1 MMTDTIKPS
10 LAYTII
16 CDDVRQEAGGK
27 ISLMGLFE
35 NIYATNFPVLHPRL
49 ALMSE
54 WSDGRGEFSVITKL
68 LSPDRKTV
76 LRETSSKISL
86 RDTVNKHRDIS
97 VHLNVELKAPG
108 TYWIEH
114 YLDNEMISSL
124 PLQVIHV
131 KEQSFH

>member
-1 MMTDTIKPS
+1 MTEKLTPS

-49 ALMSE
+49 ALLSE
-54 WSDGRGEFSVITKL
+54 WSDGKGDFIVTTKL

-76 LRETSSKISL
+76 LRETTSKISL
-86 RDTVNKHRDIS
+86 NDPHYRHRDIS
-97 VHLNVELKAPG
+97 VHLNIELKTQG

-114 YLDNEMISSL
+114 YLDNELISSI
-124 PLQVIHV
+124 PLNVIHV

>member
-1 MMTDTIKPS
+1 MSETIKPS

-16 CDDVRQEAGGK
+16 CDDIRQEAGGK

-54 WSDGRGEFSVITKL
+54 WSDGRGDFAVVTRI

-76 LRETSSKISL
+76 LRETMSKISL
-86 RDTVNKHRDIS
+86 NDPQYKHRDIS
-97 VHLNVELKAPG
+97 LHLNIELQTPG
-108 TYWIEH
+108 TYWIEY
-114 YLDNEMISSL
+114 YLDNELISSI
-124 PLQVIHV
+124 PLQVVHV

>member
-1 MMTDTIKPS
+1 MSDKIKPS

-35 NIYATNFPVLHPRL
+35 NIYATVFPVLHPRL

-54 WSDGRGEFSVITKL
+54 WSDGKGDFSVSTRI
-68 LSPDRKTV
+68 LSPDRKT
-76 LRETSSKISL
+76 LIRETTSKISL
-86 RDTVNKHRDIS
+86 SDPQYKHRDIS
-97 VHLNVELKAPG
+97 LHLNIELQAPG
-108 TYWIEH
+108 TYWIE
-114 YLDNEMISSL
+114 YALDNELISSI
-124 PLQVIHV
+124 PLHVIYV

>member
-1 MMTDTIKPS
+1 MTDTIKPS
-10 LAYTII
+10 LSYTII

-35 NIYATNFPVLHPRL
+35 NIYATSFPVLHPRL
-49 ALMSE
+49 VMMSE
-54 WSDGRGEFSVITKL
+54 WADGRGDFSVTTKL

-76 LRETSSKISL
+76 LRETTSKISL
-86 RDTVNKHRDIS
+86 RDKVSRHRDIS
-97 VHLNVELKAPG
+97 VHLNIELKAPG

-114 YLDNEMISSL
+114 YLDDALISSV
-124 PLQVIHV
+124 PLHVIHV